1 MEAYEARE
9 AGSALLRLEVHGQT
23 TEVVSAA
30 GEVATRT
37 SRLVVGFLL
46 AGMALSAC
54 GGESSDA
61 LIERQSQ
68 PLETPTE
75 EVPEGEC
82 AEAEEFFP
90 DPQQPKIPLGS
101 IRVPEPSNLDEFVR
115 DERVAVAL
123 GKALFW
129 DMQVGSDGVQA
140 CASCHFRAGA
150 DPRSKNQLHPG
161 NPQAEN
167 EVFTFGGPNYQLSA
181 SDFPLRKLADAEDR
195 TSAVVHDRPEIVGS
209 QGIASHTFVG
219 TERGQ
224 SVDLGAARPD
234 SVFHVGGVNVRRVE
248 QRNTPTVINAVFNLR
263 NFWDGRAQA
272 SFNGVNG
279 WGDRDPDARV
289 LRALTPDAL
298 EFVSVR
304 LLDSSLASQAVEP
317 PLSNREMS
325 FFDRPFRDIGKK
337 LVSAVPLA
345 QQKVHPRDSALAPY
359 VLDTRRPRAGLRLT
373 YQQLIERA
381 FRPRWWR
388 SDKIVRVDAEGRP
401 QIVTCPDRELA
412 SNEYT
417 MTEFNFSLFF
427 GLAVQAYEATLVS
440 DQAPIDRFMA
450 GETAAISAQAAR
462 GFELFEDKAG
472 CMGCHSPPEFTGATV
487 QKLAERCDDQ
497 AARTCEPIERMHTA
511 NCQIGL
517 YDQGFYNIGV
527 RPTAEDLGAGVNDR
541 WGSPLSMAVLA
552 TEGRFGLGYPYA
564 ATPPNLV
571 GGRPALEPAV
581 AGERTIHRGVF
592 KTPSLRNVELTA
604 PYFHNGGQLTLRQV
618 VEFYNRGGDFHE
630 RNNDMLDLGI
640 GRRHLTPS
648 EIDDIV
654 AFLLTLT
661 DERVRG
667 QQAPFDHPQLFVPD
681 GHVGDTAAVQ
691 PADGGTAEDVMLEI
705 PAVGAEGGRLP
716 RGFLE

>member
-1 MEAYEARE
+1 MAAYDASTQD
-9 AGSALLRLEVHGQT
+9 GALLRLESNGRIAEGPPVNGK
-23 TEVVSAA
+23 EAVRVNP
-30 GEVATRT
+30 
-37 SRLVVGFLL
+37 RLVGLVLGGAAL
-46 AGMALSAC
+46 AAC
-54 GGESSDA
+54 GGEPSA
-61 LIERQSQ
+61 EVVERQTQ
-68 PLETPTE
+68 RLETPPE

-82 AEAEEFFP
+82 ADADDFFP

-101 IRVPEPSNLDEFVR
+101 IRVPEPSNLGDFVK
-115 DERVAVAL
+115 DKAVAVAL

-140 CASCHFRAGA
+140 CATCHFRAGA

-161 NPQAEN
+161 NPHAEN
-167 EVFTFGGPNYQLSA
+167 EEFTFGGPNYQLRA
-181 SDFPLRKLADAEDR
+181 SDFPLRKLVDAEDR

-209 QGIASHTFVG
+209 QGIASRTYVG
-219 TERGQ
+219 VVPGEG
-224 SVDLGAARPD
+224 VELGAARPD
-234 SVFHVGGVNVRRVE
+234 PVFQVGGVNVRRVE
-248 QRNTPTVINAVFNLR
+248 QRNTPTMINAVFNLR

-289 LRALTPDAL
+289 LRASEARSL
-298 EFVSVR
+298 EFVRVR

-317 PLSNREMS
+317 PLSDREMS

-337 LVSAVPLA
+337 LVNAVPLA
-345 QQKVHPRDSALAPY
+345 QQEVHPRDSVLAPY
-359 VLDTRRPRAGLRLT
+359 AKDSRSPRPGLRLS
-373 YQQLIERA
+373 YRQLIERA
-381 FRPRWWR
+381 FHARWWQ
-388 SDKIVRVDAEGRP
+388 SDKIVRVDAGGRP
-401 QIVTCPDRELA
+401 QIVARPSRPLA

-417 MTEFNFSLFF
+417 MMEYNFSLFF

-440 DQAPIDRFMA
+440 DQAPIDRFM
-450 GETAAISAQAAR
+450 GGDTSAISAQARR
-462 GFELFEDKAG
+462 GFELFENEAG
-472 CMGCHSPPEFTGATV
+472 CMGCHSPPEFSGATV

-527 RPTAEDLGAGVNDR
+527 RPTEEDLGAGVNDR
-541 WGSPLSMAVLA
+541 WGNPLSMAVLA

-564 ATPPNLV
+564 TTPPNLV

-581 AGERTIHRGVF
+581 AGERTIDRGIF

-618 VEFYNRGGDFHE
+618 VEFYNRGGDFNEH
-630 RNNDMLDLGI
+630 NKDMLDLGI
-640 GRRHLTPS
+640 GRRDLSPS
-648 EIDDIV
+648 EIDDVV

-661 DERVRG
+661 DERVRR
-667 QQAPFDHPQLFVPD
+667 QQAPFDHPQLFVPN
-681 GHVGDTAAVQ
+681 GHRGDTAAVR
-691 PADGGTAEDVMLEI
+691 PSERGDAEDLVLQI
-705 PAVGAEGGRLP
+705 PAVGAEGGPLP